1 MEPLP
6 STPQEQH
13 DDNNRSDEGDFERC
27 GRHHFLES
35 PADSKNRARRCTTT
49 IVLILFSVVYTRT
62 GAIDAQGHNT
72 CSLGSL
78 LAAPDVVVF

>member
-1 MEPLP
+1 MRPASLFREPRRLE
-6 STPQEQH
+6 EQ
-13 DDNNRSDEGDFERC
+13 S
-27 GRHHFLES
+27 S
-35 PADSKNRARRCTTT
+35 SMQST

-78 LAAPDVVVF
+78 LAAPDVVVVF